1 MSEKDSNCGELKSE
15 DGLGGGELEHEPSE
29 DLSSSSCDMMYEPR
43 VYTWITTMH
52 C

>member
-1 MSEKDSNCGELKSE
+1 MSEKDSNGGELRSE
-15 DGLGGGELEHEPSE
+15 DGLGGGELEHELSE
-29 DLSSSSCDMMYEPR
+29 EISSSSCDTTYEPR